1 MLSFLFKKVD
11 AKLKGYY
18 KSQNYWDKW
27 VESHNISELNLLFF
41 SLVKKGYGS
50 LNEVKEFDTNEIM
63 QILEY
68 EYILNGIEQL
78 EYEESRNSRY

>member
-1 MLSFLFKKVD
+1 MLSFLFKKVN

-50 LNEVKEFDTNEIM
+50 LQEVKEFDTNEIM

-78 EYEESRNSRY
+78 EYEESRNSRD

>member
-1 MLSFLFKKVD
+1 MLSFLLKKVE
-11 AKLKGYY
+11 ARLKGFL
-18 KSQNYWDKW
+18 KSENYWNKW

-50 LNEVKEFDTNEIM
+50 LQEVKEFDTNEIM

-78 EYEESRNSRY
+78 EYEESRNSRD